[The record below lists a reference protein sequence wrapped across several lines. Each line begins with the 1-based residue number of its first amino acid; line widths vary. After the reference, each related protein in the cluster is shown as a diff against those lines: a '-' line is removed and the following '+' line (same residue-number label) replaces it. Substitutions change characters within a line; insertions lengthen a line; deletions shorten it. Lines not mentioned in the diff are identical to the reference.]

1 MALLSYIAPFA
12 VALGLYYLL
21 QGPSSG
27 IEVSNIMPF
36 GMLRVSAHTPASK
49 QFNAWLKLFNIGDR
63 DALLG
68 YHMANFPYDVA
79 SEDVA
84 DIEREMVLSTHTGGF
99 NVMQIQQVPEERIGE
114 DEEAVSV
121 LLREKKRP
129 QFARASMK
137 VDLSKKYFPVAKFEI
152 HPIPTPV
159 RYALADKQEKYGKA
173 LAPLT
178 AQRRHMV
185 LDEIADVVRKR
196 YIFPDI
202 GDKMIKDLQERDA
215 SGEYDHYAESDSWAR
230 RMTEDMLAV
239 SNDQHIRV
247 MFAEP
252 PTEIHDGDGD
262 NLREPPDLFDR
273 LKDMNFGLGQPYVEA
288 IDDHR
293 IGFLPING
301 FVPSTSEVTREY
313 EKIQR
318 AIGDIISQVADTD
331 ALVLD
336 LRRNGGGHPS
346 TVAFMLS
353 YFLADGPVHLHDFLD
368 RDGVV
373 KSTYSTLPTSELPK
387 DTHPFGGSKP
397 LFVLTSKRTISGG
410 EDMSYNLQARNR
422 ATAIIGDDETT
433 AGAAN
438 LVTGPSI
445 ICEEEFGGRWW
456 HVGIPDTRPVNVIT
470 GTNWEGFGVRS
481 DIVVGK
487 SQDPKA
493 LARSMALEELALRDD
508 AEPTMLVQ

>member
-1 MALLSYIAPFA
+1 MALFSYIAPFA
-12 VALGLYYLL
+12 VAVGLYYLL
-21 QGPSSG
+21 RGPSSG
-27 IEVSNIMPF
+27 VEIPDIMPY
-36 GMLRVSAHTPASK
+36 GMLWVSAHTPASK

-63 DALLG
+63 DALLSS
-68 YHMANFPYDVA
+68 HMANFPYDVA

-84 DIEREMVLSTHTGGF
+84 GIEHV
-99 NVMQIQQVPEERIGE
+99 
-114 DEEAVSV
+114 
-121 LLREKKRP
+121 
-129 QFARASMK
+129 
-137 VDLSKKYFPVAKFEI
+137 SKKNFPVAKLEI
-152 HPIPTPV
+152 PPLPTPV
-159 RYALADKQEKYGKA
+159 KYAPADKHEKYGKA

-178 AQRRHMV
+178 AERRHMV
-185 LDEIADVVRKR
+185 LDEIADVVRQR

-202 GDKMIKDLQERDA
+202 GDKMIKDLQTREA

-230 RMTEDMLAV
+230 RMTEDMLVAK
-239 SNDQHIRV
+239 
-247 MFAEP
+247 
-252 PTEIHDGDGD
+252 IHDGNGD

-273 LKDMNFGLGQPYVEA
+273 LKGMIFGLGQPYVEA

-353 YFLADGPVHLHDFLD
+353 YFLADGPVHLHDFVN

-387 DTHPFGGSKP
+387 DTHPFAGSRP

-422 ATAIIGDDETT
+422 ATAIIGEDETT

-456 HVGIPDTRPVNVIT
+456 HIGIPDTRPVNVVT
-470 GTNWEGFGVRS
+470 GTN
-481 DIVVGK
+481 
-487 SQDPKA
+487 
-493 LARSMALEELALRDD
+493 
-508 AEPTMLVQ
+508 